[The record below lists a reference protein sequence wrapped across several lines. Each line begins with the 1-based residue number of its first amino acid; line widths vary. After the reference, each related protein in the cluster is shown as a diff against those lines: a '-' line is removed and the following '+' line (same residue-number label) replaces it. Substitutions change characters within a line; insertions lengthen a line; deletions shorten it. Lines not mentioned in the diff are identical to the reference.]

1 MPEISHPLA
10 HCEAAKA
17 YYYAWADTCNE
28 YPMGNKI
35 REAAHVE
42 YQKHIGGIK
51 DKEKNCPICVEVLG
65 GLHAKSKEMFQVK
78 ACTDGKAGQ
87 CKGCWEDAWGRE
99 GWEMSTVPHHASCYN
114 CPFLAECRDNIWHE
128 TFDPY
133 CFVGGKYHG
142 LYVAEYQR
150 RGVEA

>member
-42 YQKHIGGIK
+42 FIT
-51 DKEKNCPICVEVLG
+51 VRRVLTAR
-65 GLHAKSKEMFQVK
+65 LDNVRAV
-78 ACTDGKAGQ
+78 GKMPGAGRV
-87 CKGCWEDAWGRE
+87 GR
-99 GWEMSTVPHHASCYN
+99 
-114 CPFLAECRDNIWHE
+114 
-128 TFDPY
+128 
-133 CFVGGKYHG
+133 
-142 LYVAEYQR
+142 
-150 RGVEA
+150 

>member
-42 YQKHIGGIK
+42 

-65 GLHAKSKEMFQVK
+65 GLHAKSKEMFQV
-78 ACTDGKAGQ
+78 
-87 CKGCWEDAWGRE
+87 RE
-99 GWEMSTVPHHASCYN
+99 GVTA
-114 CPFLAECRDNIWHE
+114 
-128 TFDPY
+128 
-133 CFVGGKYHG
+133 K
-142 LYVAEYQR
+142 
-150 RGVEA
+150 